1 MPHRPI
7 CHTGWR
13 RDRVEMPQD
22 GGTGGGPG
30 KVCVVA
36 QLRERD
42 NLRRYRLTRGKERV
56 GRVIGWREAGRKFS
70 QTQLSSSW
78 VEWLRG
84 IDRSW
89 VFCAQTDIWA
99 IESKYRLSFYSGQS
113 VFTAVEAQLSLG
125 NNCPPFFSLSLPP
138 SIYSYFASSPR
149 LSLSNRSSAW
159 SQSPFSF

>member
-1 MPHRPI
+1 
-7 CHTGWR
+7 
-13 RDRVEMPQD
+13 MPQD
-22 GGTGGGPG
+22 GGTGGGLG

-56 GRVIGWREAGRKFS
+56 GGVIGWREAGRKFS

-125 NNCPPFFSLSLPP
+125 NNCPPFLSLSLSLYLPP
-138 SIYSYFASSPR
+138 FIHILLHLHGCLCPIDHRLGHKALLASSR
-149 LSLSNRSSAW
+149 NQELFHRNGWR
-159 SQSPFSF
+159 